1 MKTTLLPFMKLKRFP
16 FSLALVGVFTVG
28 LGGLGGCAL
37 GPNYQRPAQTLPD
50 TYLSNT
56 KSNVENDASEVN
68 GGSKVESQKL
78 IEGRDIPAE
87 WWALFHNQAL
97 NELVVAS
104 LKNNPTIDAAKAAL
118 RGAKES
124 TAAQEAA
131 FFPTVSASYSP
142 TRQRVAK
149 PLASPAASGATYY
162 DVQTASVSVSY
173 TIDVFGGTRRQVESG
188 TAQEQ
193 NQRFQLEA
201 AYLTLASN
209 VTNAAIQQAMLRGQ
223 IRATQEVVQSQKQL
237 LKMFERQL
245 ALGQVGQA
253 DVATQEAAL
262 AASEALLPPL
272 EKQLAIQRDLILAL
286 SGRYPNGTDV
296 ARFELDD
303 LHLPSELPLTLP
315 SKLIEQRPDVRAAEE
330 QMHAASAAIGVAVA
344 NRLPNISIGA
354 TNYGTAAENFAD
366 LLKSSGAFWNL
377 AANIT
382 QPIFDGGALKHKQ
395 AAAEAAYDQAVAQYR
410 STVLGAF
417 QNVADSLQ
425 AIQHDANAYAAAYKS
440 EQASL
445 KSVTIARKQF
455 ALGDISTASLLL
467 AEQAYQQA
475 KSALVQAQANRLSD
489 TVALIQSLGG
499 GWMNKNET
507 TEKSKTAS

>member
-1 MKTTLLPFMKLKRFP
+1 MKTTSLSFMKLKRTP
-16 FSLALVGVFTVG
+16 LELALVVTIVAG
-28 LGGLGGCAL
+28 LGSLGGCTV
-37 GPNYQRPAQTLPD
+37 GPDYQRPSQALPE
-50 TYLSNT
+50 TYLVKTANS
-56 KSNVENDASEVN
+56 DAKVTAEVN
-68 GGSKVESQKL
+68 RKYMVESQKL
-78 IEGRDIPAE
+78 VEGRDIPAE
-87 WWALFHNQAL
+87 WWELFHNQSL
-97 NELVVAS
+97 NELVAAS
-104 LKNNPTIDAAKAAL
+104 LKNNPTIEAAQAAL
-118 RGAKES
+118 RAAKES

-131 FFPTVSASYSP
+131 FFPSVSASYSP

-149 PLASPAASGATYY
+149 PLASPAASGASYY
-162 DVQTASVSVSY
+162 DVQTASLSVSY
-173 TIDVFGGTRRQVESG
+173 TIDAFGGTRRQVESG

-209 VTNAAIQQAMLRGQ
+209 VTNAAIQEAMLRGQ
-223 IRATQEVVQSQKQL
+223 IRSTQEVIRNQKQL
-237 LKMFERQL
+237 LQMFEREL

-253 DVATQEAAL
+253 DVAAQEAAL

-272 EKQLAIQRDLILAL
+272 EKQLSVQRDLILAL
-286 SGRYPNGTDV
+286 AGRYPNDTRV
-296 ARFELDD
+296 ATFELTD
-303 LHLPSELPLTLP
+303 LQLPSELPLSLP
-315 SKLIEQRPDVRAAEE
+315 SKLVEQRPDVRAAEE
-330 QMHAASAAIGVAVA
+330 QMHAASAAIGVATA
-344 NRLPNISIGA
+344 NRLPNFTIGA
-354 TNYGTAAENFAD
+354 TSYGTAAENFSD
-366 LLKSSGAFWNL
+366 LFKASGAFWNL

-395 AAAEAAYDQAVAQYR
+395 AAAQAAYDQAAAQYR

-425 AIQHDANAYAAAYKS
+425 AIQHDTNAYAAAYKS

-455 ALGDISTASLLL
+455 ALGDISTANLLV

-499 GWMNKNET
+499 GWMSKNET
-507 TEKSKTAS
+507 PEKSKTAS